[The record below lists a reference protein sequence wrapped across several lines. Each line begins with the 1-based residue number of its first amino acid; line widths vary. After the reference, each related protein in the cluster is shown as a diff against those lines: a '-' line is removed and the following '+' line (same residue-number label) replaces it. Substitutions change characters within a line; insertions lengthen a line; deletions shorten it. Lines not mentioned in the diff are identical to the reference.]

1 MRETLTHRPPWRL
14 ALPFALLALIAGGL
28 PTLLISNSIARVYA
42 EGGWSTPV
50 SLSIP
55 IPPTFY
61 TASPAVAINSLGARR
76 QHGSMKTTSCS
87 CKLLRGMPAVAGPP
101 GRP

>member
-1 MRETLTHRPPWRL
+1 MRKTLTHKPPWRL
-14 ALPFALLALIAGGL
+14 ALPFGLLALIASGL
-28 PTLLISNSIARVYA
+28 PTLLISNSIATEYA

-61 TASPAVAINSLGARR
+61 TASPAVGINSLGAQAAGLRLLLVNEICAGVPR
-76 QHGSMKTTSCS
+76 Q
-87 CKLLRGMPAVAGPP
+87 V
-101 GRP
+101 